1 MQNARLKYITLVA
14 GIITALAIVFS
25 QTFYF
30 QTQPTKEKAATEKT
44 SSGSAETQ
52 LAVAPSV
59 SLPITSSIE
68 INNEF
73 TFISEITFEEWKEE
87 AVAITFPVLHK
98 FFSTLLQV
106 IISPNAP

>member
-1 MQNARLKYITLVA
+1 MQNARLKYLTLVA
-14 GIITALAIVFS
+14 GMITALAIVFS

-30 QTQPTKEKAATEKT
+30 ETQASSKAKTEKT
-44 SSGSAETQ
+44 TSASDETQ
-52 LAVAPSV
+52 IAVAPSV

-68 INNEF
+68 INQEF
-73 TFISEITFEEWKEE
+73 TFITELSFDQWKKEVV
-87 AVAITFPVLHK
+87 AVAAPVQNK